1 MERGIRICHRI
12 TKERLIMNKIIIA
25 VAVVGVALVGCSSQA
40 SPAPTVTV
48 TQNAPAPAPE
58 VEDTLSNEELYL
70 LGIKSMSNPILNVAT
85 DAQLLEMGYSVCE
98 ALNAGFTTEDIIAY
112 MAVQMAG
119 EGMTSDIEVE
129 AVGYIIGAADSALCP
144 GSNTF

>member
-1 MERGIRICHRI
+1 
-12 TKERLIMNKIIIA
+12 MNKIIIA
-25 VAVVGVALVGCSSQA
+25 VAIAGVALVGCSSQA

-48 TQNAPAPAPE
+48 TQNAPAPAPAPEPE

-85 DAQLLEMGYSVCE
+85 DSQLLEMGYSVCE
-98 ALNAGFTTEDIIAY
+98 ALDAGFTVDDIIAY

-119 EGMTSDIEVE
+119 EGMTSDAEVE

-144 GSNTF
+144 GSSTF

>member
-1 MERGIRICHRI
+1 
-12 TKERLIMNKIIIA
+12 MNKIIIA
-25 VAVVGVALVGCSSQA
+25 VAISGLALVGCTSQA

-48 TQNAPAPAPE
+48 TQNAPAPEPLNTDDG
-58 VEDTLSNEELYL
+58 VSNLSNEELYL
-70 LGIKSMSNPILNVAT
+70 IGIKAMDNPILNIAT

-98 ALNAGFTTEDIIAY
+98 ALDAGFTTDDIIAY

-119 EGMTSDIEVE
+119 EGMTSDAEVE

>member
-1 MERGIRICHRI
+1 
-12 TKERLIMNKIIIA
+12 MNKIIIA
-25 VAVVGVALVGCSSQA
+25 IAISGVALVGCSSQA

-48 TQNAPAPAPE
+48 TQNAPAPEPLSTDDG
-58 VEDTLSNEELYL
+58 VSSLSNEELYL
-70 LGIKSMSNPILNVAT
+70 IGIKSMDNPILNLAT

-98 ALNAGFTTEDIIAY
+98 ALNAGFTTDDVIQY

-119 EGMTSDIEVE
+119 EGMTSDVETE

-144 GSNTF
+144 GSTF